1 MSPPAVADST
11 RSPALISGAAD
22 RQAQSIRACMFTLAG
37 KPFAVDVRYARE
49 VVDFATW
56 TAVPRAPG
64 HILGVANLRGVIVP
78 IVDIQPL
85 LGLGSRTGRG
95 LVRALVM
102 EEGGF
107 QVGIAIDDVVG
118 LEPFEAVVPL
128 SDRSRREYGEF
139 ATGLLARGDGFVT
152 LLDSPGILHSARM
165 RPWAHKDG

>member
-1 MSPPAVADST
+1 MSQPAVADPK
-11 RSPALISGAAD
+11 RSLSPSAAD
-22 RQAQSIRACMFTLAG
+22 RHTSSLRACVFTLAG
-37 KPFAVDVRYARE
+37 EAFAVDVRYARE

-64 HILGVANLRGVIVP
+64 HVLGVANLRGVIVP

-85 LGLGSRTGRG
+85 LGRGSRGGRG
-95 LVRALVM
+95 VVRALVM
-102 EEGGF
+102 EQRGF
-107 QVGIAIDDVVG
+107 QVGIAIDDVLG
-118 LEPFEAVVPL
+118 LEPFETVVPL

-139 ATGLLARGDGFVT
+139 AIGLLARGDGFVT

>member
-1 MSPPAVADST
+1 MSPPAVADSA
-11 RSPALISGAAD
+11 RSSFQTSLAPEHRGPSL
-22 RQAQSIRACMFTLAG
+22 RACMFTLAG
-37 KPFAVDVRYARE
+37 EPFAVDVRYARE

-64 HILGVANLRGVIVP
+64 HILGVANLRGVLVP

-85 LGLGSRTGRG
+85 LGLAPRSGRG

-107 QVGIAIDDVVG
+107 QVAIAIDDVLG

-139 ATGLLARGDGFVT
+139 AAGLLARGDGFVT

>member
-1 MSPPAVADST
+1 MSPPAVADSA
-11 RSPALISGAAD
+11 RSSSQTPDHRAPSL
-22 RQAQSIRACMFTLAG
+22 RACMFTLAG
-37 KPFAVDVRYARE
+37 EPFAVDVRYARE

-64 HILGVANLRGVIVP
+64 HILGVANLRGVLVP

-85 LGLGSRTGRG
+85 LGLAPRSGRG

-107 QVGIAIDDVVG
+107 QVAIAIDDVLG

-139 ATGLLARGDGFVT
+139 AAGLLARGDGFVT

>member
-1 MSPPAVADST
+1 MRPPAVADSA
-11 RSPALISGAAD
+11 RSPSPTSLVASDQHAPSL
-22 RQAQSIRACMFTLAG
+22 RACMFTLAG
-37 KPFAVDVRYARE
+37 VAFAVDVRYARE
-49 VVDFATW
+49 V
-56 TAVPRAPG
+56 VPRAPG
-64 HILGVANLRGVIVP
+64 HILGVANLRGVLVP

-85 LGLGSRTGRG
+85 LGLAPRSGRG

-107 QVGIAIDDVVG
+107 QVAIAIDDVLG

-139 ATGLLARGDGFVT
+139 AAGLLARGDGFVT